1 MKINLGVSPVA
12 VRNDNTDGV
21 TNKELVTNG
30 SFASGLTKW
39 TTLSGGGNFSVANNK
54 CTSTTG
60 SSFSIYQ
67 LIGLENG
74 ASYEVKF
81 TVLDYTA
88 GSIRAFFIGGT
99 AVQGTTRSANGSY
112 TETMVNNST
121 NNTAIQMWGISSP
134 RLSITNVSVRKL

>member
-1 MKINLGVSPVA
+1 MKVNLGVSPVA

-39 TTLSGGGNFSVANNK
+39 TTLTGSGNFSVADNK
-54 CTSTTG
+54 LTSTAG
-60 SSFSIYQ
+60 SSFTIYQ
-67 LIGLENG
+67 VIGLENG

-81 TVLDYTA
+81 TLLDYTA
-88 GSIRAFFIGGT
+88 GSMRPVFFGGT
-99 AVQGTTRSANGSY
+99 QVNGTLRTANGSY
-112 TETMVNNST
+112 TETIVNNST
-121 NNTAIQMWGISSP
+121 GNTAILMAGLSSP